1 MAKKAP
7 SKKSSHRGEIVG
19 LTVMLLLIVALVA
32 AQADETA
39 RNGAAAGDAQRPGLV
54 RDRVEVGP
62 DVRLRAVI
70 DLDALTIVIDGS
82 AKFVMRG
89 SLKRGN

>member
-1 MAKKAP
+1 MAKKPP
-7 SKKSSHRGEIVG
+7 SKKASHRGEIVG

-39 RNGAAAGDAQRPGLV
+39 RRGAAAGDAQPPGLV
-54 RDRVEVGP
+54 RDPVEVRP